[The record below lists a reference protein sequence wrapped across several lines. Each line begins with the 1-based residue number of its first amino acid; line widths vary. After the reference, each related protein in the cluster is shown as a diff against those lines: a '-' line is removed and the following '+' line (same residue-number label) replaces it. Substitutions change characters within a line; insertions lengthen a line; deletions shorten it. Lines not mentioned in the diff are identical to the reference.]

1 MKTNLKKLRNQQRH
15 AIRIVHK
22 KTKFEH
28 TKELFKSANVLNLYK
43 FNILSIAVFMHRVHT
58 KTSPPVFTG
67 SFQKIPHLYST
78 RSSTLNFSKPM
89 LKLTKTK
96 YRSSIRGPAIWND
109 FVEDCLKR
117 IEKNHFLKLK

>member
-1 MKTNLKKLRNQQRH
+1 MNFYKL
-15 AIRIVHK
+15 
-22 KTKFEH
+22 
-28 TKELFKSANVLNLYK
+28 
-43 FNILSIAVFMHRVHT
+43 NIFSIAVFLQRVHT
-58 KTSPPVFTG
+58 KVSPPVFTG
-67 SFQKIPHLYST
+67 SFQWISHLYST
-78 RSSTLNFSKPM
+78 RSSTLNFSKPK